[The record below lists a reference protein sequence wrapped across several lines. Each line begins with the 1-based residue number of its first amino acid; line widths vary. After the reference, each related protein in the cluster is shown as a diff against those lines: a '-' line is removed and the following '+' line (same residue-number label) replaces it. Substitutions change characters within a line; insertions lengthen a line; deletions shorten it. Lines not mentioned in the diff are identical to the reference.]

1 VIFAEIAY
9 SRGSEAVAFD
19 GGSGA
24 LTGFQFRGF
33 RWLVVPSLVALAL
46 VLSACTES
54 GIGSPS
60 RSTPPGD
67 EGAPAA
73 VRQLASIGMLREAF
87 NDDAGSTRLI
97 LLISPT

>member
-9 SRGSEAVAFD
+9 SRGSEAVAD

-33 RWLVVPSLVALAL
+33 VVPSLVALAV